1 MTTEH
6 SYARQVQRKGKVPL
20 ATKIIQGVG
29 AIPDTFKNFAFNTF
43 LLFFYNQVL
52 GMPAFLASVAL
63 GIAIVFDAITDPVVG
78 SISDNLKT
86 RLGRRHPLM
95 YVSAL
100 PLGLTLYLTFVPPS
114 GLSDTGLFVWLTFF
128 AIVVRGSMTLFL
140 VPWSALQAELSEDY
154 VERSTIVTFR
164 FLFGWIGGTAFAWCT
179 WTYIFPSSEA
189 YTPGHLNPEG
199 YPVFALVLGLAAF
212 ASVVFTTHFSRR
224 EIPYLVQPT
233 HEPPPFS
240 PIRVLRELS
249 EALQNGQFLILFAA
263 VLTGSAIAGA
273 IGALEIYMQTYFWG
287 LAPEDLRWF
296 AVVFLGAVAAFA
308 SVPWVQARVDKK
320 HVIIGVFLFQ
330 LLDGIAMINLRFLDV
345 LPKNGT
351 TLLLV
356 LLVANTLVRVYVG
369 TISAI
374 MGSSMVADILDD
386 QELRTG
392 KRQEGMFF
400 SALSFSGKATS
411 GLGVVFAGLVID
423 LLAFPVGLKPAE
435 LDPGMIVN
443 LGIAAGIIMPL
454 FYLIPFGLFTF
465 YKITR
470 AEHARIRAELE
481 RQRVGAG
488 DLLRVRMVDR
498 EPPA

>member
-6 SYARQVQRKGKVPL
+6 SYARQVQRDGKVPL

-63 GIAIVFDAITDPVVG
+63 GIAMVFDGITDPVVG
-78 SISDNLKT
+78 SISDNMKT

-114 GLSDTGLFVWLTFF
+114 GLSDMGLFAWLTFF
-128 AIVVRGSMTLFL
+128 AIAVRGSMTLFL

-154 VERSTIVTFR
+154 AERSTIVTFR
-164 FLFGWIGGTAFAWCT
+164 FLFGWIGGTVFTWCT

-199 YPVFALVLGLAAF
+199 YPVFALALGLLVF
-212 ASVVFTTHFSRR
+212 ASVVLTTHFSRR

-233 HEPPPFS
+233 HEPPRFS
-240 PIRVLRELS
+240 PTRVLRELW
-249 EALQNGQFLILFAA
+249 EALQNRQFLILFVA
-263 VLTGSAIAGA
+263 VLTGAAIAGT
-273 IGALEIYMQTYFWG
+273 GQALEIYMNTYFWG
-287 LAPEDLRWF
+287 FTPEDLRWF
-296 AVVFLGAVAAFA
+296 AIVFLGAVAAFA
-308 SVPWVQARVDKK
+308 SVSWVQERIDKK
-320 HVIIGVFLFQ
+320 HIIIGVFLFQ
-330 LLDGIAMINLRFLDV
+330 LLDGITLINLRFLDV
-345 LPKNGT
+345 LPENGT

-356 LLVANTLVRVYVG
+356 LMVGNHLVRVYVG

-374 MGSSMVADILDD
+374 MGASMVADILDY

-411 GLGVVFAGLVID
+411 GLGVVFGGLVLE
-423 LLAFPVGLKPAE
+423 LLAFPAGLRPTE
-435 LDPGMIVN
+435 LDPGLIVN
-443 LGIAAGIIMPL
+443 LGIVAGIVIPL
-454 FYLIPFGLFTF
+454 FYLIPFGLFGF

-470 AEHARIRAELE
+470 TEHARIRAELA
-481 RQRVGAG
+481 QRRAAAESESSFEAG
-488 DLLRVRMVDR
+488 PL
-498 EPPA
+498 AQ